1 MLRRAK
7 LALFAFFA
15 LAFGWENAKCANE
28 RWQKKVGQKKNKF
41 LPWLFCGM
49 FVKA

>member
-1 MLRRAK
+1 LHFLRWLSLGK
-7 LALFAFFA
+7 
-15 LAFGWENAKCANE
+15 NAKCANE

-41 LPWLFCGM
+41 LRWLFCGM